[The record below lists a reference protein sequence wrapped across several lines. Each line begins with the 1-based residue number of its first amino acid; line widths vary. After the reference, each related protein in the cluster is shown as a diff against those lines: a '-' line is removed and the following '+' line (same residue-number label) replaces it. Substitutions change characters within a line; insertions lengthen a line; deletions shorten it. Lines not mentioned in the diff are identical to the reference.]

1 MQTFSL
7 KLRLV
12 VVINHTRMTLQRR
25 LVDRRLLF
33 VDELGEPTKLKESE
47 FYIGYERR
55 EIEICEDQPYL
66 GEIPVI
72 RNVAPDL
79 TCFPPRHSE
88 EALRRRKYLEN
99 LTEGQDMLPSL
110 SVLREKIQEIAKGLE
125 DIRVPSISTIR
136 RWFSKFSGRDVV
148 KLVPKHSKKGRAC
161 AISGELEE
169 ILTDVIY
176 EVYLKPERPDISKVV
191 LEYQKR
197 VDEKNATRLPSHHLK
212 IPCGMTIRR
221 YIAKLDPYEVDVHRL
236 GTHAARKKHRTA
248 IGVLTVND
256 ILDRWEIDHTVMDVL
271 LVDEETGLII
281 GRPYISIVFDK
292 FSRMIMGYLIH
303 LAAPNTETVLR
314 VIERSIRPKAELLK
328 RFPEVKG
335 EWRAHGLPTR
345 VVPDNAAEF
354 HADDLIAGFNE
365 LGIEI
370 MYPRSRGPEMKGSV
384 ERFFRTLNT
393 GLIHG
398 LPGTTFSN
406 IQEKGDYDSEK
417 HACFTFDQIER
428 SVVKWIVDGYHQTP
442 HRSLDERTPAQVWA
456 SAEANRLIKLPV
468 DLDELE
474 CILARR
480 RSVCVHHYGIEVD
493 GHGYHSPEL
502 AQLSMR
508 MAPKEKISVRF
519 RDELGH
525 VWVHDRFRNVFLQV
539 PVKDKRMLGV
549 SRDLWKAAKNTL
561 RAKGDD
567 KPSFEKINQ
576 CYRDLEKDV
585 DHARH
590 SQKLRQRRAV
600 TRAKLDKDGW
610 KLPNVKLPLS
620 PVSMEWLDMPITTD
634 ETTMFRVVH
643 RQPTGRLN
651 NEQS

>member
-7 KLRLV
+7 KARLV
-12 VVINHTRMTLQRR
+12 VIINGTTMSLQRR

-33 VDELGEPTKLKESE
+33 VDQLGEPTKLKESE
-47 FYIGYERR
+47 FYLGYERR

-66 GEIPVI
+66 GEIPTV

-79 TCFPPRHSE
+79 TCFASNHSN
-88 EALRRRKYLEN
+88 EALRRRTYLEGI
-99 LTEGQDMLPSL
+99 TGGQTVLPSL
-110 SVLREKIQEIAKGLE
+110 SVLTEKISEIAKELE
-125 DIRVPSISTIR
+125 DIRTPSVSTIR
-136 RWFSKFSGRDVV
+136 RWYSKFSGGNVV
-148 KLVPKHSKKGRAC
+148 KLVPKHSKKGRVNAV
-161 AISGELEE
+161 SGELEE
-169 ILTDVIY
+169 ILNGVI
-176 EVYLKPERPDISKVV
+176 EDIYLKPERPEVSKVIV
-191 LEYQKR
+191 EYQKR
-197 VDEKNATRLPSHHLK
+197 IDEKNATRLPSLQLK
-212 IPCGMTIRR
+212 KPCGMTIRR
-221 YIAKLDPYEVDVHRL
+221 YIAKLDPYEVDIHRL
-236 GTHAARKKHRTA
+236 GKHAAKKKHRTA
-248 IGVLTVND
+248 IEVLTVAD
-256 ILDRWEIDHTVMDVL
+256 ILDRWEIDHTLMDVL
-271 LVDEETGLII
+271 LVDEDTGLVI
-281 GRPYISIVFDK
+281 GRPYITVVLDK

-328 RFPEVKG
+328 RFPEVEG

-406 IQEKGDYDSEK
+406 IQGKGDYDSEK
-417 HACFTFDQIER
+417 NACFTLAQLER

-442 HRSLDERTPAQVWA
+442 HRSLGERTPAQIWA
-456 SAEANRLIKLPV
+456 SAEADRLIKLPV

-480 RSVCVHHYGIEVD
+480 RSVNIHHYGIEVD

-502 AQLSMR
+502 ADLRMR
-508 MAPKEKISVRF
+508 MAPKEKVSVRF
-519 RDELGH
+519 RDELSH

-539 PVKDKRMLGV
+539 PVKDKRMLGL
-549 SRDLWKAAKNTL
+549 SRDLWKAAKKALHT
-561 RAKGDD
+561 KGDD
-567 KPSFEKINQ
+567 KPSFEKVNQ
-576 CYRDLEKDV
+576 CYRDLAKDV
-585 DHARH
+585 ENARH
-590 SQKLRQRRAV
+590 SHILRQRRAV

-610 KLPNVKLPLS
+610 KLPNVKLAS
-620 PVSMEWLDMPITTD
+620 APVSMDWLDMPVTSDVTT
-634 ETTMFRVVH
+634 TFRVIH
-643 RQPTGRLN
+643 RQPKGGLN